1 MKNKEK
7 KIWIAGPGLGGMRL
21 MTRQVSAVLKM
32 AQLFIGSR
40 EVLETVRRYASENG
54 ARCVFAVRTAQVR
67 RAVVEAEEER
77 IVVLTAEDP
86 ATSASARDI
95 TRSLADLSPV
105 ILPGIPV
112 VSYAASRFGITCPD
126 AVYADL
132 NCSRPGIAALCRQ
145 HEYVLI
151 RTGVHTQ
158 EMFEQLMEAGLRD
171 VQMMVLDRPA
181 GEKERVLKS
190 RLGEMAAAGLT
201 GDTLCLFIRAA
212 TRGTCGRTLT
222 GRGGSGTAANNRR
235 ELPKEIRSAVLARL
249 SLTAHDTVYVFG
261 AGTGET
267 AIEAAEQAALG
278 TVYAFENREEELAQF
293 RKNCAA
299 MGAGNVQIITG
310 NGLAML
316 NHLPSPDAV
325 IVSGN
330 PESVIDLIQICLSR
344 NPDTGLVVVTH
355 SFEKAT
361 AAAAQME
368 AKQLENEFLQITS
381 CRASAGK
388 DGHVIAPGETAFIVS
403 RIES

>member
-54 ARCVFAVRTAQVR
+54 ARCVSAVRTAQVR

-181 GEKERVLKS
+181 GEKERVLKG

-235 ELPKEIRSAVLARL
+235 ELPKEIRSAALARL

-267 AIEAAEQAALG
+267 AIEAAEQAALD
-278 TVYAFENREEELAQF
+278 TVYAFENREEELAQL

-330 PESVIDLIQICLSR
+330 PESVIDLLQICLSR

>member
-32 AQLFIGSR
+32 ARLFIGSS

-54 ARCVFAVRTAQVR
+54 ARCVSAVRTAQVR

-181 GEKERVLKS
+181 GEKRESTERPAWGNGSCRTDGRHPLSLYPRGYKRDLRQNPYGQRRIRNS
-190 RLGEMAAAGLT
+190 CEQQAGASEGNPFGSPGPSVAHGT
-201 GDTLCLFIRAA
+201 RHGICVRGRNRGNGDRS
-212 TRGTCGRTLT
+212 GGT
-222 GRGGSGTAANNRR
+222 GRSR
-235 ELPKEIRSAVLARL
+235 
-249 SLTAHDTVYVFG
+249 H
-261 AGTGET
+261 
-267 AIEAAEQAALG
+267 
-278 TVYAFENREEELAQF
+278 
-293 RKNCAA
+293 
-299 MGAGNVQIITG
+299 
-310 NGLAML
+310 GLC
-316 NHLPSPDAV
+316 V
-325 IVSGN
+325 
-330 PESVIDLIQICLSR
+330 
-344 NPDTGLVVVTH
+344 
-355 SFEKAT
+355 
-361 AAAAQME
+361 
-368 AKQLENEFLQITS
+368 
-381 CRASAGK
+381 
-388 DGHVIAPGETAFIVS
+388 
-403 RIES
+403 